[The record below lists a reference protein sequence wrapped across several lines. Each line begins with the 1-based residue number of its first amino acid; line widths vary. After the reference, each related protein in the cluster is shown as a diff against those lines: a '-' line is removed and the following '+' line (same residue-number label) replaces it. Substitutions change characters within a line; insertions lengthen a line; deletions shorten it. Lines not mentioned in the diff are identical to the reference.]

1 MKRACFIFS
10 NTRVSFKAIFTRS
23 FLKVHDVFFV
33 FFAIFFDLI
42 QKKSTFRTSHQSQQ
56 FCKAV
61 LCKQVFAPEK
71 QQIAKVPPTE
81 RAARC
86 QMWQTDSLLSSRTM
100 FLSSLPRIARLAL
113 ALVVLIFVLAVAAV
127 GTLFYVLDEKAVKDT
142 IDTYAKEALNASVEY
157 SGPIGLKHLTSLH
170 VQLPALRFIDIE
182 SGQAIGAIAG
192 AQVEVAM
199 WSSLLGAVNVKNITI
214 DGAQLS
220 LAVPRAS
227 GDALFEESFG
237 SVRFPDN
244 LRVSN
249 FRLNNAQ
256 IALTT
261 GSADS
266 ARQWKISAL
275 TLSSGRF
282 SPEMN
287 TPFEVSA
294 HFEAIGANGEPQ
306 VPAVEAPVVET
317 PEPTV
322 PSTEPVQEKPAA
334 ASEAQNT
341 QTPAETE
348 APAAPEQPQ
357 DYITETAPAVETQA
371 SESTPVAD
379 EQTTEGTA
387 PTEAPAPETQPPAPE
402 QAPAPIPEET
412 TSESSTTAWNIR
424 FIKDAHAQEALSEA
438 AQTFVSFDPE
448 TLAGDLS
455 AKGILTISVTDRY
468 VMVED
473 VSFAGELNNKGSA
486 WTTVAKADRVRFKGN
501 EVSGSNLSASLSKPD
516 DTTGDIHL
524 GAVDFR
530 VRPGILES
538 PEMRFSRTEE
548 RGSRVSTF
556 EVASSVRADF
566 VKKSADLDNLTARV
580 SITGDAALPTDFNAS
595 VSGFIKAD
603 WNENAAQVGLS
614 GDFAG
619 APISFNGTVRQTA
632 GVPELEGELMVGEIN
647 RDTLP
652 GEEMLAWMRHFDFSG
667 AVRVGRIAAAGIT
680 GTQLSGTL
688 AVKGGKAVVDSLVV
702 NTAEGRLFG
711 TFELAEDTSWLF
723 NGRVDGVALDKFIA
737 PVAGASPVAGVA
749 NGDLTI
755 SGKGFAA
762 ETLTGTSKLRILRP
776 SYLGL
781 DAAAVRN
788 HLVTNADTA
797 LITRQGAR
805 TDLDEATLS
814 LTLNGNSL
822 TLKDIVARSVYIR
835 ARANAQLDL
844 AASTLEG
851 NCSLNFAP
859 QQGIPSIHL
868 TAAFNGKSAAPAWN
882 FDWQKS
888 SEALRRAQGK
898 PIVPSKKE
906 EKSIWQSVKEFF
918 SF

>member
-1 MKRACFIFS
+1 
-10 NTRVSFKAIFTRS
+10 
-23 FLKVHDVFFV
+23 
-33 FFAIFFDLI
+33 
-42 QKKSTFRTSHQSQQ
+42 
-56 FCKAV
+56 
-61 LCKQVFAPEK
+61 
-71 QQIAKVPPTE
+71 
-81 RAARC
+81 
-86 QMWQTDSLLSSRTM
+86 M
-100 FLSSLPRIARLAL
+100 FLSSVPRIARLVL

-127 GTLFYVLDEKAVKDT
+127 GTLFYVLDEKAVKET

-157 SGPIGLKHLTSLH
+157 GGPIELKHLTSLH
-170 VQLPALRFIDIE
+170 VQIPSLRFVDIE
-182 SGQAIGAIAG
+182 SGEAIGSVAG
-192 AQVEVAM
+192 AQAEVAL
-199 WSSLLGAVNVKNITI
+199 WSSLLGAVNVKTIAI
-214 DGAQLS
+214 DGAQFSLS
-220 LAVPRAS
+220 VPRAS
-227 GDALFEESFG
+227 GDALFEEAFG
-237 SVRFPDN
+237 SVRFPEN

-261 GSADS
+261 GSAES

-287 TPFEVSA
+287 TPFEMSA
-294 HFEAIGANGEPQ
+294 HFESVGNDGQPQ
-306 VPAVEAPVVET
+306 TPAVESSVPATPAAEPAPVEEAPVNPVEESTLT
-317 PEPTV
+317 PP
-322 PSTEPVQEKPAA
+322 TEPAASPQSEVPQDFVAEPAPADQAPAA
-334 ASEAQNT
+334 ATVPETEASAGEPT
-341 QTPAETE
+341 TPAEPTDE
-348 APAAPEQPQ
+348 PPAETTAPAAETSPEAQDTSSEQQP
-357 DYITETAPAVETQA
+357 APATEEPA
-371 SESTPVAD
+371 SESA
-379 EQTTEGTA
+379 
-387 PTEAPAPETQPPAPE
+387 
-402 QAPAPIPEET
+402 
-412 TSESSTTAWNIR
+412 TTAWNIR
-424 FIKDAHAQEALSEA
+424 LIKDAHAQETLAETG
-438 AQTFVSFDPE
+438 QIFVSFDPS

-473 VSFAGELNNKGSA
+473 VSFAGELSNKGSA
-486 WTTVAKADRVRFKGN
+486 WTTVAKADRVRFKGS

-530 VRPGILES
+530 VRPGIIES

-548 RGSRVSTF
+548 RGSRVNTF

-566 VKKSADLDNLTARV
+566 VKKTADFDNLIARV

-603 WNENAAQVGLS
+603 WNENTAQVGLS

-619 APISFNGTVRQTA
+619 APISFNGTVRRTA
-632 GVPELEGELMVGEIN
+632 GVPELEGELMIGEIN

-667 AVRVGRIAAAGIT
+667 AVRVGRIAVAGIT

-688 AVKGGKAVVDSLVV
+688 SVKNGRAVVDSLVV

-723 NGRVDGVALDKFIA
+723 NGRIDGIALDKFIA

-755 SGKGFAA
+755 SGKGFTA
-762 ETLTGTSKLRILRP
+762 ENLAGTSKLRVLRP

-788 HLVTNADTA
+788 HLVTNAETA

-814 LTLNGNSL
+814 LTLNGNALS
-822 TLKDIVARSVYIR
+822 LKDIVARSVYIR
-835 ARANAQLDL
+835 ARADAQLDL
-844 AASTLEG
+844 ATGTLDG
-851 NCSLNFAP
+851 NSSINFAP
-859 QQGIPSIHL
+859 QQGVPSIHL
-868 TAAFNGKSAAPAWN
+868 TAVFNGKSAAPAWS

>member
-1 MKRACFIFS
+1 
-10 NTRVSFKAIFTRS
+10 
-23 FLKVHDVFFV
+23 
-33 FFAIFFDLI
+33 
-42 QKKSTFRTSHQSQQ
+42 
-56 FCKAV
+56 
-61 LCKQVFAPEK
+61 
-71 QQIAKVPPTE
+71 
-81 RAARC
+81 
-86 QMWQTDSLLSSRTM
+86 M
-100 FLSSLPRIARLAL
+100 FLSSVPRIARLVL

-157 SGPIGLKHLTSLH
+157 GGPIELKHLTSLH
-170 VQLPALRFIDIE
+170 VQIPSLRFVDIE
-182 SGQAIGAIAG
+182 SGEAIGSIAG
-192 AQVEVAM
+192 AQAEVAL
-199 WSSLLGAVNVKNITI
+199 WSSLLGAVNVKTIAI
-214 DGAQLS
+214 DGAQFSLS
-220 LAVPRAS
+220 VPRAS
-227 GDALFEESFG
+227 GDALFEEAFG
-237 SVRFPDN
+237 SVRFPEN

-261 GSADS
+261 GSAES

-282 SPEMN
+282 SPEMS
-287 TPFEVSA
+287 TPFEMSA
-294 HFEAIGANGEPQ
+294 HFEAVANDGQPQ
-306 VPAVEAPVVET
+306 TPAVESSVPTTPAAEPAPTNPVEESTLT
-317 PEPTV
+317 PPTEPTASPQSEVPQDFVAEPAPADQAPAAATVPETEASAGEPTTPAEPTV
-322 PSTEPVQEKPAA
+322 EP
-334 ASEAQNT
+334 
-341 QTPAETE
+341 PAETT
-348 APAAPEQPQ
+348 APAA
-357 DYITETAPAVETQA
+357 ETAPEAQDPSSEQQSAPVTEEPA
-371 SESTPVAD
+371 SESA
-379 EQTTEGTA
+379 
-387 PTEAPAPETQPPAPE
+387 
-402 QAPAPIPEET
+402 
-412 TSESSTTAWNIR
+412 TTAWNIR
-424 FIKDAHAQEALSEA
+424 LIKDAHAQETLAETG
-438 AQTFVSFDPE
+438 QIFVSFDPS

-473 VSFAGELNNKGSA
+473 VSFAGELSNKGSA
-486 WTTVAKADRVRFKGN
+486 WTTVAKADRVRFKGS

-530 VRPGILES
+530 VRPGIIES

-548 RGSRVSTF
+548 RGSRVNTF

-566 VKKSADLDNLTARV
+566 VKKTADLDNLIARV

-603 WNENAAQVGLS
+603 WNENTAQVGLS

-619 APISFNGTVRQTA
+619 APISFNGTVRRTA
-632 GVPELEGELMVGEIN
+632 GVPELEGELMIGEIN

-667 AVRVGRIAAAGIT
+667 AVRVGRIAVAGIT

-688 AVKGGKAVVDSLVV
+688 AVKNGRAVVDSLVV

-723 NGRVDGVALDKFIA
+723 NGRIDGVALDKFIA

-762 ETLTGTSKLRILRP
+762 ENLAGTSKLRVLRP

-788 HLVTNADTA
+788 HLVTNAETA

-814 LTLNGNSL
+814 LTLNGNALS
-822 TLKDIVARSVYIR
+822 LKDIVARSVYIR
-835 ARANAQLDL
+835 ARADAQLDL
-844 AASTLEG
+844 ATGTLDG
-851 NCSLNFAP
+851 NSSINFAP
-859 QQGIPSIHL
+859 QQGVPSIHL
-868 TAAFNGKSAAPAWN
+868 TAVFNGKSAAPAWS

>member
-1 MKRACFIFS
+1 
-10 NTRVSFKAIFTRS
+10 
-23 FLKVHDVFFV
+23 
-33 FFAIFFDLI
+33 
-42 QKKSTFRTSHQSQQ
+42 
-56 FCKAV
+56 
-61 LCKQVFAPEK
+61 
-71 QQIAKVPPTE
+71 
-81 RAARC
+81 
-86 QMWQTDSLLSSRTM
+86 M
-100 FLSSLPRIARLAL
+100 FLSSVPRIARLVL

-127 GTLFYVLDEKAVKDT
+127 GTLFYVLDEKAVKET

-157 SGPIGLKHLTSLH
+157 GGPIELKHLTSLH
-170 VQLPALRFIDIE
+170 VQIPSLRFVDIE
-182 SGQAIGAIAG
+182 SGEAIGSIAG
-192 AQVEVAM
+192 AQAEVAL
-199 WSSLLGAVNVKNITI
+199 WSSLLGAVNVKTIAI
-214 DGAQLS
+214 DGAQFSLS
-220 LAVPRAS
+220 VPRAS
-227 GDALFEESFG
+227 GDALFGEAFG
-237 SVRFPDN
+237 SVRFPEN

-261 GSADS
+261 GSAES

-287 TPFEVSA
+287 TPFEMSA
-294 HFEAIGANGEPQ
+294 HFEAVGNDGQPQ
-306 VPAVEAPVVET
+306 TPAVESSVPATPAAEPTPVEEAPVNPVEESTLT
-317 PEPTV
+317 PP
-322 PSTEPVQEKPAA
+322 TEPAASPQSEVPQDFVAEPAPADQAPAA
-334 ASEAQNT
+334 ATVPETEASAGEPT
-341 QTPAETE
+341 TPAEPTDE
-348 APAAPEQPQ
+348 LPAETTSPAAETSPEAQDTSSEQLPAPA
-357 DYITETAPAVETQA
+357 TEEPA
-371 SESTPVAD
+371 SESA
-379 EQTTEGTA
+379 
-387 PTEAPAPETQPPAPE
+387 
-402 QAPAPIPEET
+402 
-412 TSESSTTAWNIR
+412 TTAWNIR
-424 FIKDAHAQEALSEA
+424 LIKDAHAQETLAETG
-438 AQTFVSFDPE
+438 QIFVSFDPS

-473 VSFAGELNNKGSA
+473 VSFAGELSNKGSA
-486 WTTVAKADRVRFKGN
+486 WTTVAKADRVRFKGS

-530 VRPGILES
+530 VRPGIIES

-548 RGSRVSTF
+548 RGSRVNTF

-566 VKKSADLDNLTARV
+566 VKKTADLDNLIARV

-603 WNENAAQVGLS
+603 WNENTAQVGLS

-619 APISFNGTVRQTA
+619 APISFNGTVRRTA
-632 GVPELEGELMVGEIN
+632 GVPELEGELMIGEIN

-667 AVRVGRIAAAGIT
+667 AVRVGRIAVAGIT

-688 AVKGGKAVVDSLVV
+688 SVKNGRAVVDSLVV

-723 NGRVDGVALDKFIA
+723 NGRIDGIALDKFIA

-762 ETLTGTSKLRILRP
+762 ENLAGTSKLRVLRP

-788 HLVTNADTA
+788 HLVTNAETA

-814 LTLNGNSL
+814 LTLNGNALS
-822 TLKDIVARSVYIR
+822 LKDIVARSVYIR
-835 ARANAQLDL
+835 ARADAQLDL
-844 AASTLEG
+844 ATGTLDG
-851 NCSLNFAP
+851 NSSINFAP
-859 QQGIPSIHL
+859 QQGVPSIHL
-868 TAAFNGKSAAPAWN
+868 TAVFNGKSAAPAWS

>member
-1 MKRACFIFS
+1 
-10 NTRVSFKAIFTRS
+10 
-23 FLKVHDVFFV
+23 
-33 FFAIFFDLI
+33 
-42 QKKSTFRTSHQSQQ
+42 
-56 FCKAV
+56 
-61 LCKQVFAPEK
+61 
-71 QQIAKVPPTE
+71 
-81 RAARC
+81 
-86 QMWQTDSLLSSRTM
+86 M
-100 FLSSLPRIARLAL
+100 FLSSVPRIARLVL

-127 GTLFYVLDEKAVKDT
+127 GTLFYVLDEKAVKET

-157 SGPIGLKHLTSLH
+157 GGPIELKHLTSLH
-170 VQLPALRFIDIE
+170 VQIPSLRFVDIE
-182 SGQAIGAIAG
+182 SGEAIGSIAG
-192 AQVEVAM
+192 AQAKVAL
-199 WSSLLGAVNVKNITI
+199 WSSLLGAVNVKTIAI
-214 DGAQLS
+214 DGAQFSLS
-220 LAVPRAS
+220 VPRAS
-227 GDALFEESFG
+227 GDALFEEAFG
-237 SVRFPDN
+237 SVRFPEN

-261 GSADS
+261 GSAES

-287 TPFEVSA
+287 TPFEMSA
-294 HFEAIGANGEPQ
+294 HFEAVGNDGQPQ
-306 VPAVEAPVVET
+306 MPAVESSVPATPAAEPTPVEEAPVNPVEESTLT
-317 PEPTV
+317 PP
-322 PSTEPVQEKPAA
+322 TEPAASPQSEVPQDFVAEPAPADQAPAA
-334 ASEAQNT
+334 ATVPETEASAGEPT
-341 QTPAETE
+341 TPAEPTDEPPAETTSPATE
-348 APAAPEQPQ
+348 TSPEAQDTSSEQQPAPA
-357 DYITETAPAVETQA
+357 TEEPA
-371 SESTPVAD
+371 SESA
-379 EQTTEGTA
+379 
-387 PTEAPAPETQPPAPE
+387 
-402 QAPAPIPEET
+402 
-412 TSESSTTAWNIR
+412 TTAWNIR
-424 FIKDAHAQEALSEA
+424 LIKDAHAQETLAESG
-438 AQTFVSFDPE
+438 QIFVSFDPS

-473 VSFAGELNNKGSA
+473 VSFAGELSNKGSA
-486 WTTVAKADRVRFKGN
+486 WTTVAKADRVRFKGS

-530 VRPGILES
+530 VRPGIIES

-548 RGSRVSTF
+548 RGSRVNTF
-556 EVASSVRADF
+556 EAASSVRADF
-566 VKKSADLDNLTARV
+566 VKKTADLDNLIARV

-603 WNENAAQVGLS
+603 WNENTAQVGLS

-619 APISFNGTVRQTA
+619 APISFNGTVRRTA
-632 GVPELEGELMVGEIN
+632 GVPELEGELMIGEIN

-667 AVRVGRIAAAGIT
+667 AVRVGRIAVAGIT

-688 AVKGGKAVVDSLVV
+688 SVKNGRAVVDSLVV

-723 NGRVDGVALDKFIA
+723 NGRIDGIALDKFIA

-762 ETLTGTSKLRILRP
+762 ENLAGTSKLRVLRP

-788 HLVTNADTA
+788 HLVTNAETA

-814 LTLNGNSL
+814 LTLNGNALS
-822 TLKDIVARSVYIR
+822 LKDIVARSVYIR
-835 ARANAQLDL
+835 ARADAQLDL
-844 AASTLEG
+844 ATGTLDG
-851 NCSLNFAP
+851 NSSINFAP
-859 QQGIPSIHL
+859 QQGVPSIHL
-868 TAAFNGKSAAPAWN
+868 TAVFNGKSAAPAWS

>member
-1 MKRACFIFS
+1 
-10 NTRVSFKAIFTRS
+10 
-23 FLKVHDVFFV
+23 
-33 FFAIFFDLI
+33 
-42 QKKSTFRTSHQSQQ
+42 
-56 FCKAV
+56 
-61 LCKQVFAPEK
+61 
-71 QQIAKVPPTE
+71 
-81 RAARC
+81 
-86 QMWQTDSLLSSRTM
+86 M
-100 FLSSLPRIARLAL
+100 FLSSVPRIARLVL

-157 SGPIGLKHLTSLH
+157 GGPIELKHLTSLH
-170 VQLPALRFIDIE
+170 VQIPSLRFVDIE
-182 SGQAIGAIAG
+182 SGEAIGSIAG
-192 AQVEVAM
+192 AQAEVAL
-199 WSSLLGAVNVKNITI
+199 WSSLLGAVNVKTIAI
-214 DGAQLS
+214 DGAQFSLS
-220 LAVPRAS
+220 VPRAS
-227 GDALFEESFG
+227 GDALFEEAFG
-237 SVRFPDN
+237 SVRFPEN

-261 GSADS
+261 GSAES

-287 TPFEVSA
+287 TPFEMSA
-294 HFEAIGANGEPQ
+294 HFEAVGNGGQ
-306 VPAVEAPVVET
+306 LQTPAVESSMPTTPAAEPALANPVEESTLT
-317 PEPTV
+317 PP
-322 PSTEPVQEKPAA
+322 TEPAASPQSEVPQDFVAEPAPADQAPAA
-334 ASEAQNT
+334 ATVPETEASAGEPT
-341 QTPAETE
+341 TPAEPTDE
-348 APAAPEQPQ
+348 PSAETTAPAAETSPEAQDTSSEQQP
-357 DYITETAPAVETQA
+357 APATEEPA
-371 SESTPVAD
+371 SESA
-379 EQTTEGTA
+379 
-387 PTEAPAPETQPPAPE
+387 
-402 QAPAPIPEET
+402 
-412 TSESSTTAWNIR
+412 TTAWNIR
-424 FIKDAHAQEALSEA
+424 LIKDAHAQETLAETG
-438 AQTFVSFDPE
+438 QIFVSFDPS

-473 VSFAGELNNKGSA
+473 VSFAGELSNKGSA
-486 WTTVAKADRVRFKGN
+486 WTTVAKADRVRFKGS

-530 VRPGILES
+530 VRPGIIES

-548 RGSRVSTF
+548 RGSRVNTF

-566 VKKSADLDNLTARV
+566 VKKTADLDNLIARV

-603 WNENAAQVGLS
+603 WNENTAQVGLS

-619 APISFNGTVRQTA
+619 APISFNGTVRRTA
-632 GVPELEGELMVGEIN
+632 GVPELEGELMIGEIN

-667 AVRVGRIAAAGIT
+667 AVRVGRIAVAGIT

-688 AVKGGKAVVDSLVV
+688 SVKNGRAVVDSLVV

-723 NGRVDGVALDKFIA
+723 NGRIDGIALDKFIA

-762 ETLTGTSKLRILRP
+762 ENLAGTSKLRVLRP

-788 HLVTNADTA
+788 HLVTNAETA

-814 LTLNGNSL
+814 LTLNGNALS
-822 TLKDIVARSVYIR
+822 LKDIVARSVYIR
-835 ARANAQLDL
+835 ARADAQLDL
-844 AASTLEG
+844 ATGTLDG
-851 NCSLNFAP
+851 NSSINFAP
-859 QQGIPSIHL
+859 QQGVPSIHL
-868 TAAFNGKSAAPAWN
+868 TAVFNGKSAAPAWS

>member
-1 MKRACFIFS
+1 
-10 NTRVSFKAIFTRS
+10 
-23 FLKVHDVFFV
+23 
-33 FFAIFFDLI
+33 
-42 QKKSTFRTSHQSQQ
+42 
-56 FCKAV
+56 
-61 LCKQVFAPEK
+61 
-71 QQIAKVPPTE
+71 
-81 RAARC
+81 
-86 QMWQTDSLLSSRTM
+86 M
-100 FLSSLPRIARLAL
+100 FLSSVPRIARLVL

-142 IDTYAKEALNASVEY
+142 IDTYAKEALHASVEY
-157 SGPIGLKHLTSLH
+157 GGPIELKHLTSLH
-170 VQLPALRFIDIE
+170 VQIPSLRFVDIE
-182 SGQAIGAIAG
+182 SGEAIGSIAG
-192 AQVEVAM
+192 AQAEVAL
-199 WSSLLGAVNVKNITI
+199 WSSLLGAVNVKTIAI
-214 DGAQLS
+214 DGAQFSLS
-220 LAVPRAS
+220 VPRAS
-227 GDALFEESFG
+227 GDALFEEAFG
-237 SVRFPDN
+237 SVRFPEN

-261 GSADS
+261 GSAES

-287 TPFEVSA
+287 TPFEMSA
-294 HFEAIGANGEPQ
+294 HFEAVANDGQPQ
-306 VPAVEAPVVET
+306 TPAVESSVPTTPAAEPAPANPVEESTLT
-317 PEPTV
+317 PPTEPTASPQSEV
-322 PSTEPVQEKPAA
+322 PQDFVTEPAPADQTPAA
-334 ASEAQNT
+334 ATVPETEASAGEPT
-341 QTPAETE
+341 TPAVPTVEPPAETT
-348 APAAPEQPQ
+348 APAA
-357 DYITETAPAVETQA
+357 ETAPEAQDPSSEQQPVPATEEPA
-371 SESTPVAD
+371 SESA
-379 EQTTEGTA
+379 
-387 PTEAPAPETQPPAPE
+387 
-402 QAPAPIPEET
+402 
-412 TSESSTTAWNIR
+412 TTAWNIR
-424 FIKDAHAQEALSEA
+424 FIKDAHAQETIAETG
-438 AQTFVSFDPE
+438 QIFVSFDPS

-473 VSFAGELNNKGSA
+473 VSFAGELSNKGSA
-486 WTTVAKADRVRFKGN
+486 WTTVAKADRVRFKGS

-530 VRPGILES
+530 VRPGIIES

-548 RGSRVSTF
+548 RGSRVNTF

-566 VKKSADLDNLTARV
+566 VKKTADLDNLIARV

-603 WNENAAQVGLS
+603 WNENTAQVGLS

-619 APISFNGTVRQTA
+619 APISFNGTVRRTA
-632 GVPELEGELMVGEIN
+632 GVPELEGELMIGEIN

-667 AVRVGRIAAAGIT
+667 AVRVGRIAVAGIT

-688 AVKGGKAVVDSLVV
+688 AVKNGRAVVDSLVV

-723 NGRVDGVALDKFIA
+723 NGRIDGVALDKFIA
-737 PVAGASPVAGVA
+737 PVTGASPVAGIA

-762 ETLTGTSKLRILRP
+762 ENLAGTSKLRVLRP

-788 HLVTNADTA
+788 HLVTNAETA

-814 LTLNGNSL
+814 LTLNGNALS
-822 TLKDIVARSVYIR
+822 LKDIVARSVYIR
-835 ARANAQLDL
+835 ARADAQLDL
-844 AASTLEG
+844 ATGTLDG
-851 NCSLNFAP
+851 NSSINFAP
-859 QQGIPSIHL
+859 QQGVPSIHL
-868 TAAFNGKSAAPAWN
+868 TAVFNGKSAAPTWS

>member
-1 MKRACFIFS
+1 
-10 NTRVSFKAIFTRS
+10 
-23 FLKVHDVFFV
+23 
-33 FFAIFFDLI
+33 
-42 QKKSTFRTSHQSQQ
+42 
-56 FCKAV
+56 
-61 LCKQVFAPEK
+61 
-71 QQIAKVPPTE
+71 
-81 RAARC
+81 
-86 QMWQTDSLLSSRTM
+86 M
-100 FLSSLPRIARLAL
+100 FLSSVPRIARLVL

-157 SGPIGLKHLTSLH
+157 GGPIELKHLTSLH
-170 VQLPALRFIDIE
+170 VQIPSLRFVDIE
-182 SGQAIGAIAG
+182 SGEAIGSIAG
-192 AQVEVAM
+192 AQAEVAL
-199 WSSLLGAVNVKNITI
+199 WSSLLGAVNVKTIAI
-214 DGAQLS
+214 DGAQFSLS
-220 LAVPRAS
+220 VPRAS
-227 GDALFEESFG
+227 GDALFEEAFG
-237 SVRFPDN
+237 SVRFPEN

-261 GSADS
+261 GSAES

-287 TPFEVSA
+287 TPFEMSA
-294 HFEAIGANGEPQ
+294 HFEAVGNDGQ
-306 VPAVEAPVVET
+306 LQTPAVESSMPTTPAAEPALANPVEESTLT
-317 PEPTV
+317 PP
-322 PSTEPVQEKPAA
+322 TEPAASPQSEVPQDFVDEPAPADQAPAA
-334 ASEAQNT
+334 ATVPETEASAGEPT
-341 QTPAETE
+341 TPAEPTDE
-348 APAAPEQPQ
+348 PSAETTAPAAETSPEAQDTSSEQQP
-357 DYITETAPAVETQA
+357 APATEEPA
-371 SESTPVAD
+371 SESA
-379 EQTTEGTA
+379 
-387 PTEAPAPETQPPAPE
+387 
-402 QAPAPIPEET
+402 
-412 TSESSTTAWNIR
+412 TTAWNIR
-424 FIKDAHAQEALSEA
+424 LIKDAHAQETLAETG
-438 AQTFVSFDPE
+438 QIFVSFDPS

-473 VSFAGELNNKGSA
+473 VSFAGELSNKGSA
-486 WTTVAKADRVRFKGN
+486 WTTVAKADRVRFKGS

-530 VRPGILES
+530 VRPGIIES

-548 RGSRVSTF
+548 RGSRVNTF

-566 VKKSADLDNLTARV
+566 VKKTADLDNLIARV

-603 WNENAAQVGLS
+603 WNENTAQVGLS

-619 APISFNGTVRQTA
+619 APISFNGTVRRTA
-632 GVPELEGELMVGEIN
+632 GVPELEGELMIGEIN

-667 AVRVGRIAAAGIT
+667 AVRVGRIAVAGIT

-688 AVKGGKAVVDSLVV
+688 SVKNGRAVVDSLVV

-723 NGRVDGVALDKFIA
+723 NGRIDGIALDKFIA

-762 ETLTGTSKLRILRP
+762 ENLAGTSKLRVLRP

-788 HLVTNADTA
+788 HLVTNAETA

-814 LTLNGNSL
+814 LTLNGNALS
-822 TLKDIVARSVYIR
+822 LKDIVARSVYIR
-835 ARANAQLDL
+835 ARADAQLDL
-844 AASTLEG
+844 ATGTLDG
-851 NCSLNFAP
+851 NSSINFAP
-859 QQGIPSIHL
+859 QQGVPSIHL
-868 TAAFNGKSAAPAWN
+868 TAVFNGKSAAPAWS